1 MHVGNVPD
9 KAWSRREAAQI
20 LATDGGK
27 DLKITNVR
35 IDYDMGPE
43 TGSAELT
50 AKGRAGATL
59 HDTFT
64 VLRTAGAWHLVIFGD
79 LPSPRQGV
87 LVRGAAVALR
97 DGPSDGPVT
106 ASQQQPSPPSPVPG
120 SVRMLRASLERA
132 ASNASAG

>member
-1 MHVGNVPD
+1 MESYVRALNSRSVPALMHVGNVPD

-79 LPSPRQGV
+79 LPLPRGKESSSAE
-87 LVRGAAVALR
+87 R
-97 DGPSDGPVT
+97 
-106 ASQQQPSPPSPVPG
+106 PSP
-120 SVRMLRASLERA
+120 
-132 ASNASAG
+132 